1 MLTLFGFAILELL
14 CYACI
19 LCSSSPLL
27 LDLWL
32 NQTTSTIKGTAFF
45 SLHLHVST
53 FEQMGLG
60 ISACQ
65 VVKGSRCIWL
75 LGNGFQC
82 TYFGKCAL
90 DLLRCVA
97 ANNIWA
103 VSFCVNAYR
112 MLANLR
118 ALYHIRSYRMVSLKE
133 PFLREGGE
141 LLIGAF

>member
-1 MLTLFGFAILELL
+1 MPGSEGFKMYLVVGEWISMHLL
-14 CYACI
+14 WQMCI
-19 LCSSSPLL
+19 
-27 LDLWL
+27 
-32 NQTTSTIKGTAFF
+32 
-45 SLHLHVST
+45 
-53 FEQMGLG
+53 
-60 ISACQ
+60 
-65 VVKGSRCIWL
+65 
-75 LGNGFQC
+75 
-82 TYFGKCAL
+82 